1 MKIIKVSDFSKA
13 PGGRFRKNGPSSA
26 EEFRDDILIPAI
38 ESLGPKFEEELVI
51 DLDGGFG
58 YASSFLDEAFG
69 KLPEKYGPRKGI
81 LNIRFKSDEEPF
93 LLEEIQQ
100 YILKG

>member
-1 MKIIKVSDFSKA
+1 MAPMRRLKSD
-13 PGGRFRKNGPSSA
+13 GPYSG

-38 ESLGPKFEEELVI
+38 EALGPDFEEELLV

-69 KLPEKYGPRKGI
+69 KLPQKYGPRKGI
-81 LNIRFKSDEEPF
+81 LNVRFKSDDEPL
-93 LLEEIQQ
+93 LLEEIQR

>member
-1 MKIIKVSDFSKA
+1 MKIIKVADFSKV
-13 PGGRFRKNGPSSA
+13 PGGRYRKSGPKSG

-38 ESLGPKFEEELVI
+38 EALGPEFEEELLI

-58 YASSFLDEAFG
+58 YATSFLDEAFG

-81 LNIRFKSDEEPF
+81 LNVRFKSDDEPL
-93 LLEEIQQ
+93 LLEEIQR